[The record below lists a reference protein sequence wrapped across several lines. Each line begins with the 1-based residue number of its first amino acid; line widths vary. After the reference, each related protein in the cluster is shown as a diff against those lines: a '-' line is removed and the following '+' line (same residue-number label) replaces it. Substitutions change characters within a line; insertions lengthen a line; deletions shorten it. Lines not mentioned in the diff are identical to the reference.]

1 MDTCNK
7 PMKKILFMLLVS
19 FSLTLTS
26 CVTSLTATPQDI
38 HYYDDY
44 VYLGVTYPVL
54 YVNSVPH
61 YFCGERWIV
70 VPTNNYHCLRHY
82 NHPMTFRGTPPRNWM
97 RPHRHG
103 YRPMHH
109 KPHRPP
115 MQHKPDVKPQPARP
129 NPNIRP
135 RGYSNNGNI
144 QRPNS
149 QRGNTPS
156 RGGRR

>member
-7 PMKKILFMLLVS
+7 HMKRILFMLLVS

-26 CVTSLTATPQDI
+26 CVTSLTATAQDI

-54 YVNSVPH
+54 YINSVPH

-82 NHPMTFRGTPPRNWM
+82 HSPMIFRGTPPRNWM

-103 YRPMHH
+103 YRPM
-109 KPHRPP
+109 
-115 MQHKPDVKPQPARP
+115 QHMPDVKPKPARP

-135 RGYSNNGNI
+135 IGHLNNRNI

-149 QRGNTPS
+149 QRGNTSS